1 MPNLCCALTATKLG
15 FGECHL
21 ALTPP
26 LRETALCHES
36 ADSGNLS
43 SLPSRWGLGQ
53 CEFGDG
59 RAYSHRIPLAELKC
73 VSPKRRLEMAAR
85 LGGVPGGQRRV
96 ESPRHAYFRPLF
108 RSGA

>member
-53 CEFGDG
+53 CEFGEVRGGGGDG
-59 RAYSHRIPLAELKC
+59 RR
-73 VSPKRRLEMAAR
+73 VSLEIVATT
-85 LGGVPGGQRRV
+85 L
-96 ESPRHAYFRPLF
+96 
-108 RSGA
+108 